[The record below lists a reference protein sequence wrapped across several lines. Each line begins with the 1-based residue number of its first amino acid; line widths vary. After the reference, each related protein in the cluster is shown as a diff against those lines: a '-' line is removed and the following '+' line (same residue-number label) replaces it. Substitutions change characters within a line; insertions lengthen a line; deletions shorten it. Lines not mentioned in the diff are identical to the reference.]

1 MRSYL
6 KLTRAHTVPLEAVP
20 AAVGA
25 LLVTEGQV
33 TVGVLLWTL
42 YGIGYHL
49 TGYGMN
55 SYADWENGYDKD
67 DPHKQHHPLN
77 TGELSKRMAGYYV
90 AGTGIL
96 TAILGIALSY
106 DSGAIVII
114 LIGVLFGACYNLVG
128 KETLLK
134 PALISVAHSTV
145 FAAPYLAMG
154 GDRPL
159 IGIGGTAM
167 VFLWVFY
174 QIAVS
179 GELKDMSSEEAN
191 ILKDVF
197 NCENEDGV
205 HNYISDEAKAFST
218 SLKIITV
225 TLFCIVAFLSSGVI
239 YTVVTLI
246 VGAITVAMSDSMMEE
261 ASGQYDRFKLVRSM
275 SQIEMLTVLMF
286 LTAFGRELEYISFAL
301 FALAGA
307 WVLTFNKTLW
317 GTTIAPKV

>member
-6 KLTRAHTVPLEAVP
+6 RLTRAHTVPLEAVP

-25 LLVTEGQV
+25 LLATQGQI
-33 TVGVLLWTL
+33 TAGVLLWCL

-55 SYADWENGYDKD
+55 SYTDWYNGYDQD

-77 TGELSKRMAGYYV
+77 TGELSKKRAGRVV
-90 AGTGIL
+90 AGIGIL

-106 DSGAIVII
+106 DSSAIVII
-114 LIGVLFGACYNLVG
+114 LIGVLFGASYNLVG

-134 PALISVAHSTV
+134 PALISIAHSTV
-145 FAAPYLAMG
+145 FAAPYIAMG
-154 GDRPL
+154 GEEPL

-167 VFLWVFY
+167 VFMWVFY

-179 GELKDMSSEEAN
+179 GELKDMSSDEAN

-197 NCENEDGV
+197 NCENEDGA

-225 TLFCIVAFLSSGVI
+225 VLFCLVAFLSSGVI
-239 YTVVTLI
+239 YTVITLI
-246 VGAITVAMSDSMMEE
+246 VGAITVAMADRMIED
-261 ASGQYDRFKLVRSM
+261 ASGEYDRDKLVKQM
-275 SQIEMLTVLMF
+275 SQIEMMTVLMF
-286 LTAFGRELEYISFAL
+286 LTAFGGTLHEIAFAT

-307 WVLTFNKTLW
+307 WVLTFNKALW
-317 GTTIAPKV
+317 GTSIAPKV